1 MKSILA
7 TVKDDVIAFIESNS
21 ELFFNER
28 DFQMHLAVYLR
39 GLNKYDD
46 VMWNI
51 IYRIQN
57 LTTIYGRMNYVLILL
72 SVMAMS
78 LYQLS

>member
-46 VMWNI
+46 VDVEYYI
-51 IYRIQN
+51 PHSE
-57 LTTIYGRMNYVLILL
+57 LETIYGRMNYVLILL

-78 LYQLS
+78 LCQLS